1 MNSGKKIGDLSVSQL
16 VKVLEPHFLAVS
28 LGTAPNAQG
37 TAGGRTTALTTATVQ
52 VKLASLVSG
61 IYVWRF
67 DTPYVNP
74 PIVVAM
80 PVGAGITDS
89 RLFLA
94 EEVTKF
100 AAKIKSH
107 DASDVRIIH
116 LLAVGNP
123 N

>member
-1 MNSGKKIGDLSVSQL
+1 MNSGKIGDFSISQIISLLQPYFLST
-16 VKVLEPHFLAVS
+16 S

-94 EEVTKF
+94 EAVTQF

-107 DASDVRIIH
+107 DTADQRIIH
-116 LLAVGNP
+116 LIAVGNP
-123 N
+123 S